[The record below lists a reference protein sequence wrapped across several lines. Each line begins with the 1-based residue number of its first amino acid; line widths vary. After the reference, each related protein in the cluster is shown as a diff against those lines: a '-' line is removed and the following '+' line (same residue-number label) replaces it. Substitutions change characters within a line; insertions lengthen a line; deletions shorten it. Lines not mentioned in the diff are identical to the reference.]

1 MSSHFSAPS
10 VSTRFLPSSLSL
22 SHTLFVGVFR
32 VNAMQMQALTFSHRP
47 SPAIRRVSPA
57 SAAGIS
63 GRNWSSSVAFRLG
76 TVQCCASKS
85 PSLVVDEKR
94 FLEASESGNL
104 IPLYKCI
111 FSDHLTPVLAY
122 RCLVKED
129 DREAPSFLFES
140 VEAGFRAS
148 SVGRYSV
155 VGAQPSMEVVAKENK
170 VMILDHESGKII
182 EKFVEDPMTIPRSIS
197 ESWSPQLI
205 QDLPDAFCGGW
216 VGFFSYDTVRY
227 AEKKKLPFSSAPK
240 DDRNLADIH
249 LGLYDDVIVF
259 DHVDKKAYVI
269 HWVRL
274 DRYSSAK
281 TAYSDG
287 IKRLETLVSKV
298 QDIDPPRLSPG
309 CIDFCTRDFGLPL
322 DKSNMTS
329 EEYMKAV
336 LQAKEHILAG
346 DIFQIVLSQ
355 RFERRTFADPF
366 EVYRA
371 LRVVNPS
378 PYMSYLQA
386 RGCILVASSPE
397 ILTRVKKKK
406 IVNRPLAGTT
416 RRGKTFHEDEMLE
429 RRLLKDEKQ
438 CAEHIM
444 LVDLGRNDVGKVSKS
459 GSVKVEKL
467 MTVERYSHV
476 MHISSTVTGE
486 LLDHLTGWDAL
497 RAALPVGTV
506 SGAPKVKAME
516 LIDQLETSRRGP
528 YSGGFGGIS
537 FLGDMDIA
545 LALRTIVF
553 PTGARYDTMY
563 SYKDG
568 NKRQEWVAHLQSG
581 AGIVADSLPDDEQL
595 ECERKA
601 AGLARAIDL
610 AESAFVNK
618 GCAQPA
624 KVNGSSPLQV
634 PITKLIPQNGFLGA
648 RAGGNQ
654 VV

>member
-1 MSSHFSAPS
+1 MQ
-10 VSTRFLPSSLSL
+10 T
-22 SHTLFVGVFR
+22 
-32 VNAMQMQALTFSHRP
+32 QMQALTFFHRP
-47 SPAIRRVSPA
+47 SPATRRVSPT
-57 SAAGIS
+57 SATAIY
-63 GRNWSSSVAFRLG
+63 GRNWSFSVAFRLG
-76 TVQCCASKS
+76 IFQCFASKS

-94 FLEASESGNL
+94 FLEASQNGNL

-129 DREAPSFLFES
+129 DRDAPSFLFES
-140 VEAGFRAS
+140 VEPGFHS
-148 SVGRYSV
+148 SNVGRYSV
-155 VGAQPSMEVVAKENK
+155 VGAQPAIEIVAKENK
-170 VMILDHESGKII
+170 VTILDHDAGTVT
-182 EKFVEDPMTIPRSIS
+182 EKLVEDPMTIPRSIS
-197 ESWSPQLI
+197 QSWRPQLI
-205 QDLPDAFCGGW
+205 QDLPDALCGGW
-216 VGFFSYDTVRY
+216 IGFFSYDTVRY
-227 AEKKKLPFSSAPK
+227 VEKRKLPFSNAPK

-274 DRYSSAK
+274 DQYSSAK
-281 TAYSDG
+281 QAYDDG
-287 IKRLETLVSKV
+287 MKRLNMLVSKV

-309 CIDFCTRDFGLPL
+309 CIDFCTRDFGLSL

-329 EEYMKAV
+329 EEYKKAV

-416 RRGKTFHEDEMLE
+416 RRGKTVHEDEILE
-429 RRLLKDEKQ
+429 MKLLKEEKQ
-438 CAEHIM
+438 RAEHIM

-497 RAALPVGTV
+497 TAALPVGTV

-516 LIDQLETSRRGP
+516 LIDQLETTRRGP

-537 FLGDMDIA
+537 FIGDMDIA

-553 PTGARYDTMY
+553 PTGFRFDTMY
-563 SYKDG
+563 SYKNGD
-568 NKRQEWVAHLQSG
+568 RRREWVAHLQSG
-581 AGIVADSLPDDEQL
+581 AGIVADSVPEDEQL

-610 AESAFVNK
+610 AESALVNK
-618 GCAQPA
+618 GCEKPA
-624 KVNGSSPLQV
+624 KVNGFV
-634 PITKLIPQNGFLGA
+634 PTCNSELILHSM
-648 RAGGNQ
+648 
-654 VV
+654 